1 MQHHSGEP
9 FFVPP
14 PSQELDRF
22 NAQLNELLQ
31 GEGIMLNDPTVSR
44 FREAALNIIFHQPR
58 VNLRVGDEV
67 RSILATLLTTDN
79 GELVNRLTSIFEKL
93 QQQLSQLEI
102 QLASTTRKM
111 TILEMS
117 DDISKRRRYEMEARL
132 SHLWNDRIVQDWNIK
147 GLQTENQHLGD
158 HIKGLQAENKGLQME
173 NKRLGDHIKGLETD
187 IKGLQAENKG
197 LQVEN
202 KRKLELGQ
210 LAFEYERLII
220 SAVQLPEGVYT
231 PNTLAELENILLE
244 DWEDYGHSDQEKQE
258 LLTAQTEAKNALR
271 TAKQSFLFFDRQV
284 GKKIRKALSTL
295 KQLRIHAAHPCLD
308 LSDGAVFDRLLL
320 AIKEVFSEQQSEMEA
335 INYLA
340 HYVRAQKVLVSA

>member
-158 HIKGLQAENKGLQME
+158 HIKGLQAENKGL
-173 NKRLGDHIKGLETD
+173 ETD

-244 DWEDYGHSDQEKQE
+244 DWEDYGHSDQEKKE

-284 GKKIRKALSTL
+284 GKKNPKSTEHPEATPNSCCTPLSRPERWSSLRQAALG
-295 KQLRIHAAHPCLD
+295 H
-308 LSDGAVFDRLLL
+308 
-320 AIKEVFSEQQSEMEA
+320 
-335 INYLA
+335 
-340 HYVRAQKVLVSA
+340 